1 MKFLARVEVGHQS
14 GILDPQG
21 ATVQRALPAL
31 GYKNVSDVKIGKSIR
46 LVIESTSESEAL
58 QQIEKMCEHLLTNP
72 VIETYEISLV
82 EFTGD
87 AAENSAG
94 E

>member
-1 MKFLARVEVGHQS
+1 MKFLARVEVGHQP

-21 ATVQRALPAL
+21 VTVQRALPAL
-31 GYKNVSDVKIGKSIR
+31 GYENVSEVKIGKSIR
-46 LVIESTSESEAL
+46 LVIESTSESDARE
-58 QQIEKMCEHLLTNP
+58 QIEKMCEHLLTNP

-82 EFTGD
+82 ELTGD